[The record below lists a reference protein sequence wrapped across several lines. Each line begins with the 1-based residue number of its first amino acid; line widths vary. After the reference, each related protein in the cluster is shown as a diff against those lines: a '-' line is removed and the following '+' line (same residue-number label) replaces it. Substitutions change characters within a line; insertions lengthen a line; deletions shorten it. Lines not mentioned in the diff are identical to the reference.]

1 MILTGTEIHHRRQ
14 NLFAW
19 GEMNR
24 SGMKFT
30 IFSRLMLG
38 YFTVFVLVMAVSVYA
53 ILKIRQL
60 NRGTDYI
67 LNVDNRILEDQK
79 KLAEAI
85 LSQVRYERKF
95 FITRDNTFY
104 KQFLSAKGEFERYLG
119 DLLSVVDS
127 PPKKECLDKIKAHYQ
142 DYQSLIDQELKHVK
156 ANRRYRRSAYDTGK
170 EKATDGILEQLERL
184 ENYSRQDIRNRITF
198 LEEAGASAERFAV
211 VMSGAAILL
220 VIATSFLITRGITR
234 PLTALMGKTKE
245 ISSGVFKGNLSISSP
260 PEISE
265 LSIAFNSMCDKLSVV
280 DRMKTDF
287 FSTMSHEL
295 RTPLTSIKEGTSLLL
310 EGVAGTIT
318 DKQRRLLNILAE
330 ESNRLIGLVSSLL
343 DLSKMEAGMTAYS
356 FEATR
361 LVPLIKKVVEEIGPI
376 AEARKIGVETELDP
390 GIPLLR
396 LDGERILQALRNI
409 IGNALKFT
417 PNGGKVKISAQPV
430 DHGVKVS
437 VADTGPGIPAKDLG
451 TIFEKFQQAPLP
463 GSYPTTGTGLGL
475 AIVKHII
482 TSHGGK
488 IWAESEPGKGSLFV
502 FVLPA

>member
-1 MILTGTEIHHRRQ
+1 MR
-14 NLFAW
+14 
-19 GEMNR
+19 
-24 SGMKFT
+24 FT

-38 YFTVFVLVMAVSVYA
+38 YLTVFVLVMAVSVYA

-67 LNVDNRILEDQK
+67 LNIDNRILEDQK

-95 FITRDNTFY
+95 FITRDSTFY
-104 KQFLSAKGEFERYLG
+104 KQFLSAKGEFDKYLE

-127 PPKKECLDKIKAHYQ
+127 PPKKECLDKIKTHYE
-142 DYQSLIDQELKHVK
+142 DYQSLINQEVKHVK
-156 ANRRYRRSAYDTGK
+156 ANRRYRKRAYDAGK

-198 LEEAGASAERFAV
+198 LEEAGASAEQFAV

-245 ISSGVFKGNLSISSP
+245 ISSGVFKGNLRISSP

-265 LSIAFNSMCDKLSVV
+265 LSIAFNSMCEKLSVV
-280 DRMKTDF
+280 DRLKSDF
-287 FSTMSHEL
+287 FSSMSHEL

-343 DLSKMEAGMTAYS
+343 DLSKMEAGMTPYS
-356 FEATR
+356 FEPTR

-390 GIPLLR
+390 GLPLLR
-396 LDGERILQALRNI
+396 LDGERMLQALRNI
-409 IGNALKFT
+409 IGNAMKFT
-417 PNGGKVKISAQPV
+417 PNDGRVSISAQLI

-451 TIFEKFQQAPLP
+451 MIFEKFQQAPLP

-488 IWAESEPGKGSLFV
+488 IWVESEPGKGSLFT

>member
-1 MILTGTEIHHRRQ
+1 M
-14 NLFAW
+14 
-19 GEMNR
+19 
-24 SGMKFT
+24 
-30 IFSRLMLG
+30 
-38 YFTVFVLVMAVSVYA
+38 
-53 ILKIRQL
+53 
-60 NRGTDYI
+60 
-67 LNVDNRILEDQK
+67 
-79 KLAEAI
+79 
-85 LSQVRYERKF
+85 
-95 FITRDNTFY
+95 
-104 KQFLSAKGEFERYLG
+104 
-119 DLLSVVDS
+119 
-127 PPKKECLDKIKAHYQ
+127 
-142 DYQSLIDQELKHVK
+142 KHVK

-390 GIPLLR
+390 GLPLLR

-409 IGNALKFT
+409 IGNAMKFT

-437 VADTGPGIPAKDLG
+437 VADTGPGIPGERPEHNL
-451 TIFEKFQQAPLP
+451 
-463 GSYPTTGTGLGL
+463 
-475 AIVKHII
+475 
-482 TSHGGK
+482 
-488 IWAESEPGKGSLFV
+488 
-502 FVLPA
+502 

>member
-1 MILTGTEIHHRRQ
+1 MR
-14 NLFAW
+14 
-19 GEMNR
+19 
-24 SGMKFT
+24 FT

-38 YFTVFVLVMAVSVYA
+38 YLTVFILVMAVSVYA

-60 NRGTDYI
+60 NRATDYI
-67 LNVDNRILEDQK
+67 LNIDNRILEDQK

-85 LSQVRYERKF
+85 LSQVRYERKY
-95 FITRDNTFY
+95 FIIRDNTFY
-104 KQFLSAKGEFERYLG
+104 KQFLSAKGEFDKYL
-119 DLLSVVDS
+119 DDVLSVVDS
-127 PPKKECLDKIKAHYQ
+127 PPKKECLDKIKSHYE
-142 DYQSLIDQELKHVK
+142 DYQSLINQEMKHVK
-156 ANRRYRRSAYDTGK
+156 ANRRYRKRAYDAGK
-170 EKATDGILEQLERL
+170 EKATDGILEQLEML

-280 DRMKTDF
+280 DRMKSDF
-287 FSTMSHEL
+287 LSSMSHEL

-361 LVPLIKKVVEEIGPI
+361 LIPLINKVVEEIGPI
-376 AEARKIGVETELDP
+376 AEARKIGVETEIDP
-390 GIPLLR
+390 GLPLLR
-396 LDGERILQALRNI
+396 LDGERMLQALRNI
-409 IGNALKFT
+409 IGNAMKFT
-417 PNGGKVKISAQPV
+417 PNGGKVKISVQPV

-437 VADTGPGIPAKDLG
+437 VADTGPGIPAKDLS

-463 GSYPTTGTGLGL
+463 GSYLTTGTGLGL

>member
-1 MILTGTEIHHRRQ
+1 
-14 NLFAW
+14 
-19 GEMNR
+19 
-24 SGMKFT
+24 
-30 IFSRLMLG
+30 MLG
-38 YFTVFVLVMAVSVYA
+38 YLTVFILVMAVSVYA

-67 LNVDNRILEDQK
+67 LNIDNRILEDQK
-79 KLAEAI
+79 KLAEGI

-95 FITRDNTFY
+95 AITRDSTFY
-104 KQFLSAKGEFERYLG
+104 KQFLSAKGEFDKYLE
-119 DLLSVVDS
+119 DVLSVVDT
-127 PPKKECLDKIKAHYQ
+127 PPKKDCLDKIKAHYE
-142 DYQSLIDQELKHVK
+142 DYQSLINQEVKHVK
-156 ANRRYRRSAYDTGK
+156 ANRRYRKRAYDTEK

-211 VMSGAAILL
+211 IMTGASILL
-220 VIATSFLITRGITR
+220 VIVTSFLITRGITR

-280 DRMKTDF
+280 DRMKSDF
-287 FSTMSHEL
+287 FSSMSHEL

-318 DKQRRLLNILAE
+318 DKQRRLLNILVE

-361 LVPLIKKVVEEIGPI
+361 LIPLINKVVEEIGPI
-376 AEARKIGVETELDP
+376 VEARKIGIETEIDP
-390 GIPLLR
+390 GLPLLR
-396 LDGERILQALRNI
+396 LDGERMLQALRNI
-409 IGNALKFT
+409 IGNAMKFT

-437 VADTGPGIPAKDLG
+437 VADTGPGIPAKDLS

-482 TSHGGK
+482 ISHGGK

>member
-1 MILTGTEIHHRRQ
+1 
-14 NLFAW
+14 
-19 GEMNR
+19 MNR
-24 SGMKFT
+24 SGMRFT

-38 YFTVFVLVMAVSVYA
+38 YLTVFVLVMAVSVYA

-67 LNVDNRILEDQK
+67 LNIDNRILEDQK

-95 FITRDNTFY
+95 FITRDSTFY
-104 KQFLSAKGEFERYLG
+104 KQFLSAKGEFDKYLE

-127 PPKKECLDKIKAHYQ
+127 PPKKECLDKIKTHYE
-142 DYQSLIDQELKHVK
+142 DYQSLINQEVKHVK
-156 ANRRYRRSAYDTGK
+156 ANRRYRKRAYDAGK

-245 ISSGVFKGNLSISSP
+245 ISSGVFKGNLRISSP

-265 LSIAFNSMCDKLSVV
+265 LSIAFNSMCEKLSVV
-280 DRMKTDF
+280 DRLKSDF
-287 FSTMSHEL
+287 FSSMSHEL

-318 DKQRRLLNILAE
+318 DKQKRLLNILAE

-343 DLSKMEAGMTAYS
+343 DLSKMEAGMTPYS
-356 FEATR
+356 FEPTR

-390 GIPLLR
+390 GLPLLR
-396 LDGERILQALRNI
+396 LDGERMLQALRNI
-409 IGNALKFT
+409 IGNAMKFT
-417 PNGGKVKISAQPV
+417 PNGGRVSISAQLI

-451 TIFEKFQQAPLP
+451 MIFEKFQQAPLP

-488 IWAESEPGKGSLFV
+488 IWVESEPGKGSLFT

>member
-1 MILTGTEIHHRRQ
+1 
-14 NLFAW
+14 
-19 GEMNR
+19 MNR
-24 SGMKFT
+24 SGMRFT

-38 YFTVFVLVMAVSVYA
+38 YLTVFILVMAVSVYA

-60 NRGTDYI
+60 NRATDYI
-67 LNVDNRILEDQK
+67 LNIDNRILEDQK

-85 LSQVRYERKF
+85 LSQVRYERKY
-95 FITRDNTFY
+95 FIIRDNTFY
-104 KQFLSAKGEFERYLG
+104 KQFLSAKGEFDKYL
-119 DLLSVVDS
+119 DDVLSVVDS
-127 PPKKECLDKIKAHYQ
+127 PPKKECLDKIKSHYE
-142 DYQSLIDQELKHVK
+142 DYQSLINQEMKHVK
-156 ANRRYRRSAYDTGK
+156 ANRRYRKRAYDAGK
-170 EKATDGILEQLERL
+170 EKATDGILEQLEML

-280 DRMKTDF
+280 DRMKSDF
-287 FSTMSHEL
+287 LSSMSHEL

-361 LVPLIKKVVEEIGPI
+361 LIPLINKVVEEIGPI
-376 AEARKIGVETELDP
+376 AEARKIGVETEIDP
-390 GIPLLR
+390 GLPLLR
-396 LDGERILQALRNI
+396 LDGERMLQALRNI
-409 IGNALKFT
+409 IGNAMKFT
-417 PNGGKVKISAQPV
+417 PNGGKVKISVQPV

-437 VADTGPGIPAKDLG
+437 VADTGPGIPAKDLS

-463 GSYPTTGTGLGL
+463 GSYLTTGTGLGL

>member
-1 MILTGTEIHHRRQ
+1 
-14 NLFAW
+14 
-19 GEMNR
+19 
-24 SGMKFT
+24 
-30 IFSRLMLG
+30 
-38 YFTVFVLVMAVSVYA
+38 VSVYA

-60 NRGTDYI
+60 NRATDYI
-67 LNVDNRILEDQK
+67 LNIDNRILEDQK

-85 LSQVRYERKF
+85 LSQVRYERKY
-95 FITRDNTFY
+95 FIIRDNTFY
-104 KQFLSAKGEFERYLG
+104 KQFLSAKGEFDKYL
-119 DLLSVVDS
+119 DDVLSVVDS
-127 PPKKECLDKIKAHYQ
+127 PPKKECLEKIKSHYE
-142 DYQSLIDQELKHVK
+142 DYQSLINQEMKHVK
-156 ANRRYRRSAYDTGK
+156 ANRRYRKRAYDAGK
-170 EKATDGILEQLERL
+170 EKATDGILEQLEML

-280 DRMKTDF
+280 DRMKSDF
-287 FSTMSHEL
+287 LSSMSHEL

-361 LVPLIKKVVEEIGPI
+361 LIPLINKVVEEIGPI
-376 AEARKIGVETELDP
+376 AEARKIGVETEIDP
-390 GIPLLR
+390 GLPLLR
-396 LDGERILQALRNI
+396 LDGERMLQALRNI
-409 IGNALKFT
+409 IGNAMKFT
-417 PNGGKVKISAQPV
+417 PNGGKVKISVQPV

-437 VADTGPGIPAKDLG
+437 VADTGPGIPAKDLS

-463 GSYPTTGTGLGL
+463 GSYLTTGTGLGL

>member
-1 MILTGTEIHHRRQ
+1 MR
-14 NLFAW
+14 F
-19 GEMNR
+19 
-24 SGMKFT
+24 S

-38 YFTVFVLVMAVSVYA
+38 YLTVFVLVMAVSVYA

-67 LNVDNRILEDQK
+67 LNIDNRILEDQK

-85 LSQVRYERKF
+85 LSQVRYERKY

-104 KQFLSAKGEFERYLG
+104 KQFLSAKGEFDKHLE
-119 DLLSVVDS
+119 DVLSVVDS
-127 PPKKECLDKIKAHYQ
+127 PPKKECLDKIKSDYE
-142 DYQSLIDQELKHVK
+142 DYQSLINQEVKHVK
-156 ANRRYRRSAYDTGK
+156 ANRRYRRRAYDAGK

-280 DRMKTDF
+280 DRMKSDF

-361 LVPLIKKVVEEIGPI
+361 LIPLINKVVEEIGPI
-376 AEARKIGVETELDP
+376 AEARKIGVETEIDP
-390 GIPLLR
+390 GLPLLR
-396 LDGERILQALRNI
+396 LDGERMLQALRNI
-409 IGNALKFT
+409 IGNATKFT

-437 VADTGPGIPAKDLG
+437 VADTGPGIPAKDLS